1 MSAVVAENW
10 FETIAGLLKR
20 RSGIAIGPDK
30 LYLLETR
37 LAAILKRERLRDL
50 PALAMRLRAP
60 ASDSLAAEVVEAM
73 TTNETLF
80 FRDQKPFNHLR
91 STELP
96 RLVAAR
102 PFGRGLRIWSA
113 AASTGQEAY
122 SIAMLLYECRAQ
134 LGGRTVEIV
143 GTDIAR
149 EPLARARDGLYSQ
162 FEVQRGLPVQM
173 LVKHFRKE
181 ENGWRITQALRDSVQ
196 FREWNLLSDLRPL
209 GLFDIV
215 FCRNVLI
222 YFDQPT
228 KKRALEAIAAQMAP
242 DGVLFLG
249 GAETVLGITDRFA
262 PLAELQGAYHP
273 VQCGRASDETM
284 LLVPDDL
291 VVQEL
296 SRLPPE

>member
-1 MSAVVAENW
+1 MSAVVAETW
-10 FETIAGLLKR
+10 FETIATLLKR

-50 PALAMRLRAP
+50 PALAARLRAP
-60 ASDSLAAEVVEAM
+60 ASESLAAEVVEAM

-91 STELP
+91 TSELP
-96 RLVAAR
+96 RLLASR
-102 PFGRGLRIWSA
+102 PFGRSLRIWSA

-122 SIAMLLYECRAQ
+122 SIAMLLDECRAQ
-134 LGGRTVEIV
+134 LGGRAVEII

-149 EPLARARDGLYSQ
+149 EPLARAREGRYSQ

-181 ENGWRITQALRDSVQ
+181 ENGWRICQALRDCVQ

-209 GLFDIV
+209 GVFDVV

-228 KKRALEAIAAQMAP
+228 KTRALEAIAAQMAP

-273 VQCGRASDETM
+273 VPRARQVSEETV
-284 LLVPDDL
+284 LLVS
-291 VVQEL
+291 EG
-296 SRLPPE
+296 